1 MFSYSAI
8 KKPAIKVLEIF
19 LKHTGAH
26 TLAGKSIPS
35 YKRTVVAFLCGFC
48 APGRHGASCAGA
60 APLKSSQC
68 HLWKDIIC
76 CTIESSKAVTPPQEP
91 AASPTNPKQ
100 RLSKTLSVSRGNV
113 LSHVEP
119 RRACM

>member
-8 KKPAIKVLEIF
+8 KKPAIKVLEDF
-19 LKHTGAH
+19 LKHTGTH
-26 TLAGKSIPS
+26 TLTGKSIPS
-35 YKRTVVAFLCGFC
+35 YTRTVVGILHAFC
-48 APGRHGASCAGA
+48 APGRHDASCGGA

-76 CTIESSKAVTPPQEP
+76 CTVESSKAVTPPQEP

-100 RLSKTLSVSRGNV
+100 RLSKTLPVSKGNT
-113 LSHVEP
+113 LSYIEP
-119 RRACM
+119 RRAFM